1 MRAMV
6 SYQGRYYAA
15 EQDRRGRADEA
26 DLVVY
31 KGATEILRKAIP
43 KCETVDELRV
53 ATVKALERF
62 REEEL

>member
-6 SYQGRYYAA
+6 SFGGRYYAA
-15 EQDRRGRADEA
+15 EQDRRGRAEEA
-26 DLVVY
+26 DLVIY
-31 KGATEILRKAIP
+31 KGATEILRRSIP

-53 ATVKALERF
+53 AAVKALEKY

>member
-31 KGATEILRKAIP
+31 KGAKEILRRSIK

-53 ATVKALERF
+53 ATVKALEKLK
-62 REEEL
+62 EEL

>member
-6 SYQGRYYAA
+6 SFGGRYYAA

-31 KGATEILRKAIP
+31 KGAAEILRRSIK
-43 KCETVDELRV
+43 KCETVDELRM
-53 ATVKALERF
+53 ATVKALEKLK
-62 REEEL
+62 EEL

>member
-6 SYQGRYYAA
+6 SFGGRYYAA

-31 KGATEILRKAIP
+31 KGAREILRRSMP
-43 KCETVDELRV
+43 KFETVDELRV
-53 ATVKALERF
+53 ATVKALEKLK
-62 REEEL
+62 EEL

>member
-6 SYQGRYYAA
+6 SFGGKYYAA

-31 KGATEILRKAIP
+31 KGAKEILRRSMP
-43 KCETVDELRV
+43 KFETVDELRV
-53 ATVKALERF
+53 ATVKALEKLK
-62 REEEL
+62 EEL

>member
-31 KGATEILRKAIP
+31 KGAKEILRRSIP

-53 ATVKALERF
+53 ATVKALEKLK
-62 REEEL
+62 EEL

>member
-6 SYQGRYYAA
+6 SFGGRYYAA

-31 KGATEILRKAIP
+31 KGAAEILRRSIK
-43 KCETVDELRV
+43 KCETVDELRM
-53 ATVKALERF
+53 ATVKALEKLK
-62 REEEL
+62 EEF